1 MPAADR
7 KSKTPRFY
15 FSLRSPYS
23 WLAYRELMSRHRD
36 LVGRLEWLPFFE
48 PDPES
53 SRELAERGGQFPYSE
68 MSREKNRYVLQDVGR
83 LTKARGI
90 TVTWPVDRAPV
101 WEVPHLGY
109 LVAEEHGL
117 GHEYITAVYEARF
130 GAGLNIC
137 DREVI
142 GDIGEK
148 LGIDRGLI
156 ADASDDADLRAEGV
170 RILLEVCKDGV
181 FGVPF
186 FVHGYTRFWGLDRLD
201 DFIAHLGSR
210 KAPALTL
217 VEPSTA
223 VALGRSVE
231 DAHAGGCG

>member
-1 MPAADR
+1 MPAAA
-7 KSKTPRFY
+7 KKNKTPRFY

-36 LVGRLEWLPFFE
+36 LVGQLEWLPFFE
-48 PDPES
+48 PDPENH
-53 SRELAERGGQFPYSE
+53 RELAERGGQFPYSE

-83 LTKARGI
+83 LAKARGL
-90 TVTWPVDRAPV
+90 TVNWPVDRHPV

-109 LVAEEHGL
+109 LVAQEHGL
-117 GHEYITAVYEARF
+117 AHEYIAAVYEARF
-130 GAGLNIC
+130 GQGLDIC
-137 DREVI
+137 DRTVI
-142 GDIGEK
+142 ADIGEE

-170 RILLEVCKDGV
+170 RILLDVCKDGV

-201 DFIAHLGSR
+201 AFVEHLRS
-210 KAPALTL
+210 KTAPAAALA
-217 VEPSTA
+217 EPSGA
-223 VALGRSVE
+223 VALGHSVE